1 MRQNL
6 LGKCVWKTFMPFLI
20 KEKQE
25 VMGGD
30 ISENKPLSGP
40 QILYLYNFGDYTN
53 IKISCHIIEMPVGII
68 EVGMSKPLE
77 NFYMSLFEPNS

>member
-1 MRQNL
+1 MKTFMRQNL

-40 QILYLYNFGDYTN
+40 
-53 IKISCHIIEMPVGII
+53 
-68 EVGMSKPLE
+68 
-77 NFYMSLFEPNS
+77 